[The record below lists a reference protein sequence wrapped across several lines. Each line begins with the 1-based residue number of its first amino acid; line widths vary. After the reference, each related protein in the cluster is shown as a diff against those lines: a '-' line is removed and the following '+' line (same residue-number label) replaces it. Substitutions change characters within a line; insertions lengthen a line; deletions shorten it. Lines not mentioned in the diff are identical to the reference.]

1 MKHRPEPDIIRL
13 SNISENRFLTG
24 QTEFGVENESS
35 PQKTF
40 SSLLFSSLLFS
51 SLLFSSLLFSS
62 AARAAGEGS
71 GRGPYVQ
78 ADLAYAYE
86 HITHDYPEP
95 AGAKKGKISTVSDY
109 FRNIR
114 THSIHPRVS
123 VGYDFGG
130 WRIAAD
136 YARYRKWN
144 DSKYSVSI
152 KELKENKG
160 ENINVAQYLK
170 TENQEN
176 GSFHAVSSLGLSAV
190 YDFKLNDKFK
200 PYIGARVAYGHIRH
214 QHRSVEQETTIVT
227 TYLQSGKPSPIIRGP
242 TPKPA
247 HQESNSI
254 RRVGLG
260 VIAGVG
266 FDITPNLTLDAGYR
280 YHNWGRL
287 ENTRFKTHEASLG
300 VRYRF

>member
-1 MKHRPEPDIIRL
+1 KKP
-13 SNISENRFLTG
+13 
-24 QTEFGVENESS
+24 
-35 PQKTF
+35 
-40 SSLLFSSLLFS
+40 SSLLFS

-62 AARAAGEGS
+62 AAQAASEGN

-86 HITHDYPEP
+86 HITHDYPKP
-95 AGAKKGKISTVSDY
+95 TGAKKGTTSTTISTVSDY

-144 DSKYSVSI
+144 NNKYSVNI
-152 KELKENKG
+152 KRVKENNGSGKKLT
-160 ENINVAQYLK
+160 QDLK
-170 TENQEN
+170 TEHQEN
-176 GSFHAVSSLGLSAV
+176 GTFHAASSLGLSTI
-190 YDFKLNDKFK
+190 YDFDTGSRFK
-200 PYIGARVAYGHIRH
+200 PYIGARVAYGHVRH
-214 QHRSVEQETTIVT
+214 QVRSVQQETEIVT
-227 TYLQSGKPSPIIRGP
+227 TYPSNGSAKTSVPSKMS
-242 TPKPA
+242 PKPA
-247 HQESNSI
+247 YHENRSS
-254 RRVGLG
+254 RRLG
-260 VIAGVG
+260 FGAMAGVG
-266 FDITPNLTLDAGYR
+266 IDVAPGLTLDAGYR
-280 YHNWGRL
+280 YHYWGRL

>member
-1 MKHRPEPDIIRL
+1 MQPAK
-13 SNISENRFLTG
+13 N
-24 QTEFGVENESS
+24 
-35 PQKTF
+35 
-40 SSLLFSSLLFS
+40 LLFSSLLFS

-62 AARAAGEGS
+62 AAQAASEDG

-95 AGAKKGKISTVSDY
+95 TGTGKNKISTVSDY

-123 VGYDFGG
+123 VGYDFGS

-144 DSKYSVSI
+144 NNKYSVNT
-152 KELKENKG
+152 KKVGENKD
-160 ENINVAQYLK
+160 NKKRITVTQYLES
-170 TENQEN
+170 ENQEN
-176 GSFHAVSSLGLSAV
+176 GTFHAASSLGLSAV
-190 YDFKLNDKFK
+190 YDFDTGSRFK
-200 PYIGARVAYGHIRH
+200 PYAGVRVAYGHVKH
-214 QHRSVEQETTIVT
+214 QVRSVESETTIVLSKMKDVT
-227 TYLQSGKPSPIIRGP
+227 KPGRHIQGP
-242 TPKPA
+242 TLQPA
-247 HQESNSI
+247 YHESRSI
-254 RRVGLG
+254 SSLG
-260 VIAGVG
+260 FGAMAGVG
-266 FDITPNLTLDAGYR
+266 IDITPNLTLDAGYR

>member
-1 MKHRPEPDIIRL
+1 M
-13 SNISENRFLTG
+13 
-24 QTEFGVENESS
+24 
-35 PQKTF
+35 
-40 SSLLFSSLLFS
+40 
-51 SLLFSSLLFSS
+51 
-62 AARAAGEGS
+62 
-71 GRGPYVQ
+71 Q

-86 HITHDYPEP
+86 HITRDYPDA
-95 AGAKKGKISTVSDY
+95 AGANKGKISTVSDY

-144 DSKYSVSI
+144 NNKYSVSI
-152 KELKENKG
+152 KELERNDNSTSSSKHL
-160 ENINVAQYLK
+160 NIKTRK
-170 TENQEN
+170 TEHQEN
-176 GSFHAVSSLGLSAV
+176 GTFHAVSSLGLSAV

-200 PYIGARVAYGHIRH
+200 PYIGARVAYGHVRH
-214 QHRSVEQETTIVT
+214 SIDSTKKTTEVTTILHGPGT
-227 TYLQSGKPSPIIRGP
+227 TPTVYPGKN
-242 TPKPA
+242 TQDA
-247 HQESNSI
+247 HRESDSI

-260 VIAGVG
+260 AVAGVG
-266 FDITPNLTLDAGYR
+266 IDITPNLTLDAGYR
-280 YHNWGRL
+280 YHYWGRL

>member
-1 MKHRPEPDIIRL
+1 MHTADKKL
-13 SNISENRFLTG
+13 L
-24 QTEFGVENESS
+24 
-35 PQKTF
+35 F

-62 AARAAGEGS
+62 AAQAAGEDH

-95 AGAKKGKISTVSDY
+95 TGAKKGKISTVSDY

-144 DSKYSVSI
+144 NNKYSVSI
-152 KELKENKG
+152 KELGRKDG
-160 ENINVAQYLK
+160 ISSSGRYLNIQTRK

-176 GSFHAVSSLGLSAV
+176 GTFHAVSSLGLSAV

-200 PYIGARVAYGHIRH
+200 PYIGMRVAYGHVRH
-214 QHRSVEQETTIVT
+214 QVRSVQQETEIVT
-227 TYLQSGKPSPIIRGP
+227 TYPKSGAPSSVPGAAVGKP
-242 TPKPA
+242 A
-247 HQESNSI
+247 YHESRSI
-254 RRVGLG
+254 SSLG
-260 VIAGVG
+260 FGAVAGVG
-266 FDITPNLTLDAGYR
+266 IDITPNLTLDAGYR

>member
-1 MKHRPEPDIIRL
+1 
-13 SNISENRFLTG
+13 
-24 QTEFGVENESS
+24 
-35 PQKTF
+35 
-40 SSLLFSSLLFS
+40 
-51 SLLFSSLLFSS
+51 
-62 AARAAGEGS
+62 
-71 GRGPYVQ
+71 
-78 ADLAYAYE
+78 
-86 HITHDYPEP
+86 ITHDYPKP
-95 AGAKKGKISTVSDY
+95 TAQKKDTISTVSDY

-144 DSKYSVSI
+144 NSKYSVNT
-152 KELKENKG
+152 KKARENKDSKKG
-160 ENINVAQYLK
+160 TTVTEYLK
-170 TENQEN
+170 AENQEN
-176 GSFHAVSSLGLSAV
+176 GTFHAASSLGLSAV

-200 PYIGARVAYGHIRH
+200 PYIGARVAYGHVRH
-214 QHRSVEQETTIVT
+214 SIDSTKKTIEVTTILHGADTKPTV
-227 TYLQSGKPSPIIRGP
+227 YPGKS
-242 TPKPA
+242 TQDA
-247 HQESNSI
+247 HHQSNSI

-266 FDITPNLTLDAGYR
+266 FDITPKLTLDAGYR

-300 VRYRF
+300 MRYRF

>member
-1 MKHRPEPDIIRL
+1 MQPAK
-13 SNISENRFLTG
+13 N
-24 QTEFGVENESS
+24 
-35 PQKTF
+35 
-40 SSLLFSSLLFS
+40 LLFSSLLFS

-62 AARAAGEGS
+62 AAQAASEGN

-86 HITHDYPEP
+86 HITRDYPKP
-95 AGAKKGKISTVSDY
+95 TDPSKGKISTVSDY

-114 THSIHPRVS
+114 THSVHPRVS

-144 DSKYSVSI
+144 NNKYSV
-152 KELKENKG
+152 
-160 ENINVAQYLK
+160 NIEKVQEVGKNRRDRK

-190 YDFKLNDKFK
+190 YDFRPNDKFK
-200 PYIGARVAYGHIRH
+200 PYIGVRVAYGHVRH
-214 QHRSVEQETTIVT
+214 SIDSTKKTTEFVTSAGAPGGAPTVYPPHKNTQDDHRE
-227 TYLQSGKPSPIIRGP
+227 G
-242 TPKPA
+242 
-247 HQESNSI
+247 NSI

-266 FDITPNLTLDAGYR
+266 FDITPKLTLDAGYR

>member
-1 MKHRPEPDIIRL
+1 MNPARKKPSL
-13 SNISENRFLTG
+13 L
-24 QTEFGVENESS
+24 
-35 PQKTF
+35 F

-62 AARAAGEGS
+62 AAQAASEDG

-86 HITHDYPEP
+86 HITRDYPDA
-95 AGAKKGKISTVSDY
+95 AGANQGKKISTVSDY

-144 DSKYSVSI
+144 NNKYSVNI
-152 KELKENKG
+152 ENVQIREDNG
-160 ENINVAQYLK
+160 NRIDRK

-200 PYIGARVAYGHIRH
+200 PYIGARVAYGHVRH
-214 QHRSVEQETTIVT
+214 SIDSTKKTIEFLT
-227 TYLQSGKPSPIIRGP
+227 APSNAPNGASTNYDIS
-242 TPKPA
+242 PKTQNA

-266 FDITPNLTLDAGYR
+266 FDITPKLTLDAGYR

-300 VRYRF
+300 MRYRF

>member
-1 MKHRPEPDIIRL
+1 MNPAPK
-13 SNISENRFLTG
+13 N
-24 QTEFGVENESS
+24 
-35 PQKTF
+35 
-40 SSLLFSSLLFS
+40 FSSLLFS

-62 AARAAGEGS
+62 AARAASEDG

-78 ADLAYAYE
+78 ADLAYAAE
-86 HITHDYPEP
+86 RITHDYPEP

-144 DSKYSVSI
+144 DNKYSVSI
-152 KELKENKG
+152 KELRNNNKK
-160 ENINVAQYLK
+160 K

-200 PYIGARVAYGHIRH
+200 PYIGARVAYGHVRH
-214 QHRSVEQETTIVT
+214 SIDSTKKITASAGGAESAVYSYKNTQD
-227 TYLQSGKPSPIIRGP
+227 
-242 TPKPA
+242 A
-247 HQESNSI
+247 HHQSNSI

-266 FDITPNLTLDAGYR
+266 FDITPKLTLDAGYR

>member
-1 MKHRPEPDIIRL
+1 MNPARKKPSL
-13 SNISENRFLTG
+13 L
-24 QTEFGVENESS
+24 
-35 PQKTF
+35 F

-51 SLLFSSLLFSS
+51 SLLFSSLLFPS
-62 AARAAGEGS
+62 AAQAASEGN

-78 ADLAYAYE
+78 ADLAYAAE
-86 HITHDYPEP
+86 RITHDYPEP
-95 AGAKKGKISTVSDY
+95 TGAKKGTTISTVSDY

-144 DSKYSVSI
+144 NNKYSVNI
-152 KELKENKG
+152 ENVRIRKENG
-160 ENINVAQYLK
+160 IRIDRK

-200 PYIGARVAYGHIRH
+200 PYIGARVAYGHVRH
-214 QHRSVEQETTIVT
+214 SIDSTKKTIEFLT
-227 TYLQSGKPSPIIRGP
+227 APSNAPNGASTNYDIS
-242 TPKPA
+242 PKTQNA

-300 VRYRF
+300 MRYRF

>member
-1 MKHRPEPDIIRL
+1 M
-13 SNISENRFLTG
+13 
-24 QTEFGVENESS
+24 
-35 PQKTF
+35 
-40 SSLLFSSLLFS
+40 
-51 SLLFSSLLFSS
+51 
-62 AARAAGEGS
+62 
-71 GRGPYVQ
+71 Q
-78 ADLAYAYE
+78 ADLAYAAE
-86 HITHDYPEP
+86 RITHDYPEP
-95 AGAKKGKISTVSDY
+95 TGTKKGTISTVSDY

-130 WRIAAD
+130 WRVAAD

-144 DSKYSVSI
+144 NSKYSVSI
-152 KELKENKG
+152 KELKNNNKK
-160 ENINVAQYLK
+160 K

-200 PYIGARVAYGHIRH
+200 PYIGARVAYGHVRH
-214 QHRSVEQETTIVT
+214 SIDSTKKITAGAGGAGSPVR
-227 TYLQSGKPSPIIRGP
+227 PSYKS
-242 TPKPA
+242 TQDA
-247 HQESNSI
+247 HHQSNSI

-266 FDITPNLTLDAGYR
+266 FDITPKLTLDTGYR

-300 VRYRF
+300 

>member
-1 MKHRPEPDIIRL
+1 MQPAK
-13 SNISENRFLTG
+13 N
-24 QTEFGVENESS
+24 
-35 PQKTF
+35 
-40 SSLLFSSLLFS
+40 LLFSSLLFS

-62 AARAAGEGS
+62 AAQAASEGN

-78 ADLAYAYE
+78 ADLAYAAE
-86 HITHDYPEP
+86 RITHDYPEP
-95 AGAKKGKISTVSDY
+95 TGAKKGKKISTVSDY

-144 DSKYSVSI
+144 NSKYSVNTKNLRTHES
-152 KELKENKG
+152 NG
-160 ENINVAQYLK
+160 NRQDLK

-176 GSFHAVSSLGLSAV
+176 GTFHAVSSLGLSAV

-200 PYIGARVAYGHIRH
+200 PYIGARVAYGHVRH
-214 QHRSVEQETTIVT
+214 SIDSTKKTTEFITSAGAPGGAPTVYPPHKNTQDDHRE
-227 TYLQSGKPSPIIRGP
+227 GD
-242 TPKPA
+242 
-247 HQESNSI
+247 SI

-266 FDITPNLTLDAGYR
+266 FDITPKLTLDAGYR
-280 YHNWGRL
+280 YHYWGRL

>member
-1 MKHRPEPDIIRL
+1 M
-13 SNISENRFLTG
+13 SESK
-24 QTEFGVENESS
+24 NESS
-35 PQKTF
+35 PKK
-40 SSLLFSSLLFS
+40 LLFSSLLFS
-51 SLLFSSLLFSS
+51 SLLFPS
-62 AARAAGEGS
+62 AAQAASEGN

-78 ADLAYAYE
+78 ADLAYAAE
-86 HITHDYPEP
+86 RITHDYPEP
-95 AGAKKGKISTVSDY
+95 TGTKKGTISTVSDY

-144 DSKYSVSI
+144 NSKYSVSI
-152 KELKENKG
+152 KELKNNNKK
-160 ENINVAQYLK
+160 K

-200 PYIGARVAYGHIRH
+200 PYIGARVAYGHVRH
-214 QHRSVEQETTIVT
+214 SIDSTKKITAGAGGAGSPVR
-227 TYLQSGKPSPIIRGP
+227 PSYKS
-242 TPKPA
+242 TQDA
-247 HQESNSI
+247 HHQSNSI

-266 FDITPNLTLDAGYR
+266 FDITPKLTLDTGYR

>member
-1 MKHRPEPDIIRL
+1 MRPTK
-13 SNISENRFLTG
+13 NF
-24 QTEFGVENESS
+24 SS
-35 PQKTF
+35 LLF

-62 AARAAGEGS
+62 AARAAGEDH

-86 HITHDYPEP
+86 HITRDYPDA
-95 AGAKKGKISTVSDY
+95 AGANQGKKISTVSDY

-130 WRIAAD
+130 WRVAAD

-144 DSKYSVSI
+144 NNKYSV
-152 KELKENKG
+152 
-160 ENINVAQYLK
+160 NIEKVQEVGKNRRDRK

-190 YDFKLNDKFK
+190 YDFRPNDKFK
-200 PYIGARVAYGHIRH
+200 PYIGVRVAYGHVRH
-214 QHRSVEQETTIVT
+214 GIDSTKKITGTLTAYPNDADAAATVYPDGHPQKN
-227 TYLQSGKPSPIIRGP
+227 TYQK
-242 TPKPA
+242 
-247 HQESNSI
+247 SNSS
-254 RRVGLG
+254 RRLG
-260 VIAGVG
+260 FGAMAGVG
-266 FDITPNLTLDAGYR
+266 IDVAPGLTLDAGYR
-280 YHNWGRL
+280 YHYWGRL

>member
-1 MKHRPEPDIIRL
+1 KKP
-13 SNISENRFLTG
+13 
-24 QTEFGVENESS
+24 
-35 PQKTF
+35 
-40 SSLLFSSLLFS
+40 SLLFSSLLFS
-51 SLLFSSLLFSS
+51 SLLFSSLLFPS
-62 AARAAGEGS
+62 AAQAASEDG

-86 HITHDYPEP
+86 HITRDYPE
-95 AGAKKGKISTVSDY
+95 ATGANQGKKISTVSDY

-144 DSKYSVSI
+144 DNKYSVDI
-152 KELKENKG
+152 KELENK
-160 ENINVAQYLK
+160 NKNKRDLK

-200 PYIGARVAYGHIRH
+200 PYIGARVAYGHVRH
-214 QHRSVEQETTIVT
+214 GIDSTKKITGTLTAYHGAGTA
-227 TYLQSGKPSPIIRGP
+227 P
-242 TPKPA
+242 TVYPD
-247 HQESNSI
+247 
-254 RRVGLG
+254 G
-260 VIAGVG
+260 
-266 FDITPNLTLDAGYR
+266 
-280 YHNWGRL
+280 
-287 ENTRFKTHEASLG
+287 
-300 VRYRF
+300 

>member
-1 MKHRPEPDIIRL
+1 MQPAKNL
-13 SNISENRFLTG
+13 L
-24 QTEFGVENESS
+24 
-35 PQKTF
+35 F

-62 AARAAGEGS
+62 AAQAASEDG

-78 ADLAYAYE
+78 ADLAYAAE
-86 HITHDYPEP
+86 RITHDYPEP
-95 AGAKKGKISTVSDY
+95 TDPKKGKISTVSDY

-144 DSKYSVSI
+144 NNKYSVNI
-152 KELKENKG
+152 KELERNENKNSG
-160 ENINVAQYLK
+160 NHLNIKTQK
-170 TENQEN
+170 TEHQEN
-176 GSFHAVSSLGLSAV
+176 GTFHAVSSLGLSTI
-190 YDFKLNDKFK
+190 YDFDTGSRFK
-200 PYIGARVAYGHIRH
+200 PYIGMRVAYGHVRH
-214 QHRSVEQETTIVT
+214 QVRSVQQETIAVT
-227 TYLQSGKPSPIIRGP
+227 TYPSDGSAKTSVPSEMP
-242 TPKPA
+242 PKPA
-247 HQESNSI
+247 YHENRSS
-254 RRVGLG
+254 RRLG
-260 VIAGVG
+260 FGAMAGVG
-266 FDITPNLTLDAGYR
+266 IDVAPGLTLDAGYR
-280 YHNWGRL
+280 YHYWGRL

>member
-1 MKHRPEPDIIRL
+1 
-13 SNISENRFLTG
+13 
-24 QTEFGVENESS
+24 
-35 PQKTF
+35 
-40 SSLLFSSLLFS
+40 
-51 SLLFSSLLFSS
+51 SLLFSS
-62 AARAAGEGS
+62 AAQAASEGN

-95 AGAKKGKISTVSDY
+95 TGTKKGTTISTVSDY

-144 DSKYSVSI
+144 NSKYSVSI
-152 KELKENKG
+152 KELKNNNKKKK
-160 ENINVAQYLK
+160 K

-190 YDFKLNDKFK
+190 YDFRPNDKFK
-200 PYIGARVAYGHIRH
+200 PYIGVRVAYGHVRH
-214 QHRSVEQETTIVT
+214 QVRSVQQETVAVT
-227 TYLQSGKPSPIIRGP
+227 TYPNNGGAKTSVSSRMSL
-242 TPKPA
+242 KPA
-247 HQESNSI
+247 YHENRS
-254 RRVGLG
+254 RRLG
-260 VIAGVG
+260 FGAVAGVG
-266 FDITPNLTLDAGYR
+266 IDITPKLTLDAGYR

>member
-1 MKHRPEPDIIRL
+1 MQPAKNL
-13 SNISENRFLTG
+13 L
-24 QTEFGVENESS
+24 
-35 PQKTF
+35 F

-51 SLLFSSLLFSS
+51 SLLFSSLLFPS
-62 AARAAGEGS
+62 AAQAASEDG

-78 ADLAYAYE
+78 ADLAYAAE
-86 HITHDYPEP
+86 RITHDYPDA
-95 AGAKKGKISTVSDY
+95 AGANKGKISTVSDY

-136 YARYRKWN
+136 YARYRKWHN
-144 DSKYSVSI
+144 NKYSVNI
-152 KELKENKG
+152 KELGRNENKNSG
-160 ENINVAQYLK
+160 NHLNIKTRK
-170 TENQEN
+170 TEHQEN
-176 GSFHAVSSLGLSAV
+176 GTFHAVSSLGLSTV

-200 PYIGARVAYGHIRH
+200 PYIGARVSYGHVRH
-214 QHRSVEQETTIVT
+214 SIDSTKKTTEFVT
-227 TYLQSGKPSPIIRGP
+227 SAGAPGTEP
-242 TPKPA
+242 TIYKVPKTQDA
-247 HQESNSI
+247 HHESDSI

-266 FDITPNLTLDAGYR
+266 FDITPKLTLDAGYR
-280 YHNWGRL
+280 YHYWGRL

-300 VRYRF
+300 MRYRF

>member
-1 MKHRPEPDIIRL
+1 MICIRPTK
-13 SNISENRFLTG
+13 N
-24 QTEFGVENESS
+24 
-35 PQKTF
+35 
-40 SSLLFSSLLFS
+40 FSSLLFS

-62 AARAAGEGS
+62 AARAAGEDH

-86 HITHDYPEP
+86 HITRDYPDA
-95 AGAKKGKISTVSDY
+95 AGLEKGKKISTVSDY

-144 DSKYSVSI
+144 DNKYSVDI
-152 KELKENKG
+152 KELENK
-160 ENINVAQYLK
+160 NQNKRDLK

-200 PYIGARVAYGHIRH
+200 PYIGARVAYGHVRH
-214 QHRSVEQETTIVT
+214 SIDSTKKTTRFLT
-227 TYLQSGKPSPIIRGP
+227 SSYGGATP
-242 TPKPA
+242 TVYTEENTQDA
-247 HQESNSI
+247 HQESDSI
-254 RRVGLG
+254 SSLG
-260 VIAGVG
+260 FGAVAGVG
-266 FDITPNLTLDAGYR
+266 IDITPKLTLDAGYR
-280 YHNWGRL
+280 YHYWGRL

-300 VRYRF
+300 MRYRF

>member
-1 MKHRPEPDIIRL
+1 MQPAKNL
-13 SNISENRFLTG
+13 LF
-24 QTEFGVENESS
+24 SS
-35 PQKTF
+35 LLFSSLLF

-62 AARAAGEGS
+62 AAQAAGEDG

-95 AGAKKGKISTVSDY
+95 TAPNKNKISTVSDY

-114 THSIHPRVS
+114 TRSVHPRVS

-144 DSKYSVSI
+144 NNKYSVNI
-152 KELKENKG
+152 ENVRKHDNG
-160 ENINVAQYLK
+160 NRIDRK

-200 PYIGARVAYGHIRH
+200 PYIGARVAYGHVRH
-214 QHRSVEQETTIVT
+214 SIDSTKKTTKILTSFYGVATKPT
-227 TYLQSGKPSPIIRGP
+227 TYDIGP
-242 TPKPA
+242 KTQDA

-266 FDITPNLTLDAGYR
+266 FDITPKLTLDTGYR
-280 YHNWGRL
+280 YHYWGRL